1 MNTRVRW
8 SRRLLA
14 LGHLGCGFAFLLGN
28 ALFVAFVLGVR
39 PSGTAGFW
47 MGVLNL
53 GFSSLGPF
61 VAFLPQAAL
70 GLWLLV
76 LARWLWAGQ
85 RRLRLALL
93 VTHGFLLLLGSLYI
107 HIGFRAVAAAE
118 RSTERGG
125 GLLSPIAALPL
136 LQGVT
141 LSAFALCS
149 ILLAL
154 AVTGNER
161 RRLP

>member
-14 LGHLGCGFAFLLGN
+14 LGHLGCGLALLLGN
-28 ALFVAFVLGVR
+28 ALFVAAVLGVR

-53 GFSSLGPF
+53 GFSFLGPF
-61 VAFLPQAAL
+61 FTFLPQAAL

-76 LARWLWAGQ
+76 LARQLWAGQ
-85 RRLRLALL
+85 RRLRLALFA
-93 VTHGFLLLLGSLYI
+93 THGFLLLLGLFYI

-125 GLLSPIAALPL
+125 GLLSPLAGLPL
-136 LQGVT
+136 LQGVPLT
-141 LSAFALCS
+141 AFALCS
-149 ILLAL
+149 IVLAL
-154 AVTGNER
+154 AITGNER